1 MSSSAYQV
9 IGNTIRIDANA
20 TPGTGNIAAFSSGF
34 GGQSGP
40 VFVKVE
46 NPNNSNVDIFFN
58 ASTAS
63 NVSATIA
70 TVGSPGTGVPVQHGS
85 TAFIQVAA
93 KNTPPTT
100 IYFAA
105 AAASGTGVYITP
117 VILVGE

>member
-1 MSSSAYQV
+1 MAFQAYQV
-9 IGNTIRIDANA
+9 IGDTIRVNANA

-40 VFVKVE
+40 VFVKVD
-46 NPNNSNVDIFFN
+46 NVNNANVDIFLN
-58 ASTAS
+58 SSTAS

-70 TVGSPGTGVPVQHGS
+70 TVGTPGTGVCIQHSS
-85 TAFIQVAA
+85 TEFIQVAE

-105 AAASGTGVYITP
+105 AASGAVAVYITP
-117 VILVGE
+117 VILVGA